1 MVIRNGGPKNSTRPP
16 YLVKNE
22 QSLIDKEHIN
32 DITESVLISLVT
44 NMPTIFIQIHKSTG
58 ALWTC

>member
-1 MVIRNGGPKNSTRPP
+1 MVIRNGSSKNSTSPP

-22 QSLIDKEHIN
+22 QSLIVKEHIN
-32 DITESVLISLVT
+32 DITGSVLINLVT
-44 NMPTIFIQIHKSTG
+44 NMTTIFIQIHERTG